1 MITMSEDLKLAI
13 VVLLF
18 CVLLFFLLREVI
30 CWYYKINKMINIQ
43 SKQNELLQQI
53 LNKLSGD
60 RPEEAPKNK
69 SEN

>member
-1 MITMSEDLKLAI
+1 MSEDLKLAI